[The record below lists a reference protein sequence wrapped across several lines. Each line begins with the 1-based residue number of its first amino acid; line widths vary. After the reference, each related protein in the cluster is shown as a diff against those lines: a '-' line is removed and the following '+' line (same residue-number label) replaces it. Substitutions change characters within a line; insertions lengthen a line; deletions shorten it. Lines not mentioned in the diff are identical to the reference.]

1 MKRLQILVFMVLIFD
16 MINAQVQEQLTP
28 LELKQTTIV
37 TQPATLNRGFL
48 RSGFALS
55 FSALD
60 KFFDDE
66 ANKRLFPDNIWAKSL
81 SYQFAFQYGVS
92 DRLQASISIPF
103 RNEFVSQSL
112 LLEVPLTGTSTVSSW
127 EIKGNG
133 LSDVELGL
141 IYQLVP
147 ENILRRAVLVS
158 AALTLPTGEK
168 NPTDIV
174 DEQNYKL
181 PTGSGEGALGLDLTF
196 RNVQYPFSYEGAV
209 GYNIK
214 FGGTKVI
221 NVGDEPI
228 DFKSGNLLTLRGAYN
243 FHLNEWLVFQ
253 NDVFYFSF
261 GDSEV
266 GGRTENI
273 NRWALQ
279 YVPRLSFQIKRFRVN
294 QAVSFVVK
302 GRNSSADPGYT
313 MVVQYVF

>member
-1 MKRLQILVFMVLIFD
+1 MKRLLTLMLMVFIFD
-16 MINAQVQEQLTP
+16 VVNAQVQEELTP

-37 TQPATLNRGFL
+37 TQPATLKKGFL

-60 KFFDDE
+60 KFFDDD
-66 ANKRLFPDNIWAKSL
+66 AKKRLFPDNIWAKSL
-81 SYQFAFQYGVS
+81 SYQFAFQYGIS
-92 DRLQASISIPF
+92 DRLQASMSIPF

-112 LLEVPLTGTSTVSSW
+112 LLEVPLTGTSTISSW

-133 LSDVELGL
+133 LSDIELGL

-158 AALTLPTGEK
+158 AFLTLPTGEK
-168 NPTDIV
+168 NPTNIV
-174 DEQNYKL
+174 DEQNYTL
-181 PTGSGEGALGLDLTF
+181 PTGSGEGALNLDVTL
-196 RNVQYPFSYEGAV
+196 RKVQYPFSYEGSL

-221 NVGDEPI
+221 DVGEEPT

-261 GDSEV
+261 GDNEV
-266 GGRTENI
+266 DGQTEDVA
-273 NRWALQ
+273 RWALQ
-279 YVPRLSFQIKRFRVN
+279 YVPRLSFQIKRFRIN

>member
-1 MKRLQILVFMVLIFD
+1 MKRLLTLMLMVFIFD
-16 MINAQVQEQLTP
+16 VVNAQVQEELTP

-37 TQPATLNRGFL
+37 TQPATLKKGFL

-60 KFFDDE
+60 KFFDDD
-66 ANKRLFPDNIWAKSL
+66 AKKRLFPDNIWAKSL
-81 SYQFAFQYGVS
+81 SYQFAFQYGIS
-92 DRLQASISIPF
+92 DRLQASMSIPF

-112 LLEVPLTGTSTVSSW
+112 LLEVPSTGTSTISSW

-133 LSDVELGL
+133 LSDIELGL

-158 AALTLPTGEK
+158 AFLTLPTGEK
-168 NPTDIV
+168 NPTNIV
-174 DEQNYKL
+174 DEQNYTL
-181 PTGSGEGALGLDLTF
+181 PTGSGEGALNLDVTL
-196 RNVQYPFSYEGAV
+196 RKVQYPFSYEGSL

-221 NVGDEPI
+221 DVGEEPT

-261 GDSEV
+261 GDNEV
-266 GGRTENI
+266 DGQTEDVA
-273 NRWALQ
+273 RWALQ
-279 YVPRLSFQIKRFRVN
+279 YVPRLSFQIKRFRIN